1 MFVESSGQI
10 STNSWTL
17 LPSLE
22 DACGCFVL
30 GTLPASLCWRVMA
43 LLRAIE
49 NFRCFQQR
57 VKIRRPFSE
66 PESKNKKSSFR
77 GPPLL
82 NLGKSLVIP
91 YTLCPFK
98 FGGFFNVTH

>member
-66 PESKNKKSSFR
+66 PEIKNKKSSFR

-82 NLGKSLVIP
+82 NLGKSLVVP